1 MKRVFVAIVILFFC
15 VSLLACSSK
24 MLDSSKK
31 ENSYGE
37 LIVEKKSSPN
47 KPYVSSEEDIIYDT
61 VKIYQDKDNLITV
74 DTESNSSFFKPIQYT
89 IECDENITE
98 EDVNI
103 QWTTL
108 MGDVNA
114 TEDNQLAVAV
124 ISISLNN
131 KVISERKIDFVNG
144 GMEIVIDSIKNNV

>member
-74 DTESNSSFFKPIQYT
+74 DTESNSSFF
-89 IECDENITE
+89 
-98 EDVNI
+98 
-103 QWTTL
+103 
-108 MGDVNA
+108 
-114 TEDNQLAVAV
+114 
-124 ISISLNN
+124 
-131 KVISERKIDFVNG
+131 
-144 GMEIVIDSIKNNV
+144 